1 MARQPKQEECVQK
14 VAEYMLTYGDMM
26 TLLLCFFVLLFSFS
40 SIDAQKFEAIIQSFS
55 GSLGVL
61 EGGNTAVSKQYIQ
74 KGNLDD
80 KATDAKLELKSFE
93 KLEEKIND
101 YLQENSLSED
111 VQLLNEP
118 AGLLL
123 RFQDNVLF
131 DPGSADVK
139 EDAKL
144 IMAYI
149 ADLLNGE
156 EFRSKIISI
165 EGHTDNVPMNS
176 PRFPSNWEL
185 SVTRATNVGR
195 FLMEDKHI
203 DPSRVSVSG
212 YSEYH
217 PVAPNDTP
225 ENRAKN
231 RRVDVMILRTTHY
244 KRANKN

>member
-1 MARQPKQEECVQK
+1 MAKKPKQEDCVQK

-40 SIDAQKFEAIIQSFS
+40 SIDAQKFEAIVQSFS

-61 EGGNTAVSKQYIQ
+61 EGGNTLKHEIHIEEGAWEENVSS
-74 KGNLDD
+74 
-80 KATDAKLELKSFE
+80 AKLETETFE
-93 KLEEKIND
+93 KLEEKIRE
-101 YLQENSLSED
+101 YLNENELAED
-111 VQLLNEP
+111 VQLLDEP

-131 DPGSADVK
+131 DSGRADVK
-139 EDAKL
+139 EEAMV
-144 IMAYI
+144 IIGHI

-156 EFRSKIISI
+156 EFKDKSISI

-176 PRFPSNWEL
+176 ARFPSNWEL

-195 FLMEDKHI
+195 FLLETKRI
-203 DPSRVSVSG
+203 DPRRISVSG

-217 PVAPNDTP
+217 PVASNEDD
-225 ENRAKN
+225 EGRAKN
-231 RRVDVMILRTTHY
+231 RRVDIMILRSTEY
-244 KRANKN
+244 KNASQ